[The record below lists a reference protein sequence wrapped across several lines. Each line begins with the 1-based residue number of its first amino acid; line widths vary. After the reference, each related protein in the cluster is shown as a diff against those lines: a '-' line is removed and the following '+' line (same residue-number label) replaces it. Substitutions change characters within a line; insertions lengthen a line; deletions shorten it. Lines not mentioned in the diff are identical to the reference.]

1 MAPDIAPATQ
11 LTDEPSSK
19 KWIDGPVW
27 MERGEATA
35 ISNLSDT
42 DLYQNYHKALGW
54 AGKHANNIML
64 LQEKLKT
71 LLTLTDQMKS
81 EMEARHQIT
90 CPENI
95 EVLKAITTEA

>member
-1 MAPDIAPATQ
+1 MAKEIAPATQ
-11 LTDEPSSK
+11 LTDEPSKK

-27 MERGEATA
+27 MERGEAVA
-35 ISNLSDT
+35 ISDLSDS
-42 DLYQNYHKALGW
+42 DLYANYHKALAW

-64 LQEKLKT
+64 IQEKLKT
-71 LLTLTDQMKS
+71 LLSLTDSMKN

-95 EVLKAITTEA
+95 AVLEALTEG